1 MTESTNEEDLLGVPL
16 RMSVVEYGV
25 RYQRSRGLI
34 PSTGEHVVRSVARLA
49 LSVEGATVE
58 HHDNRPIIKA
68 FLHFTEGPSDSDDAG
83 LIFEP
88 DPPSDVVVVATLPWA
103 DFPAFWAVLNV
114 EGETFLV
121 CTIGLGTDRV
131 LSLSMH
137 SGPVD
142 D

>member
-88 DPPSDVVVVATLPWA
+88 DPPAT
-103 DFPAFWAVLNV
+103 
-114 EGETFLV
+114 
-121 CTIGLGTDRV
+121 
-131 LSLSMH
+131 S
-137 SGPVD
+137 
-142 D
+142 